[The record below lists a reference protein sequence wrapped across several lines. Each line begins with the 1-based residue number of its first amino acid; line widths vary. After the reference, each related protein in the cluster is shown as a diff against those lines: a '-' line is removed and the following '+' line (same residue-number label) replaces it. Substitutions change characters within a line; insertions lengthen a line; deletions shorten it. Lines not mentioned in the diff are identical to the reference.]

1 MLHQHFRVFACCGY
15 MQKGLREYR
24 ANGNEVYT
32 WAVYDCKREVI
43 LKDLFRVKH
52 LLFRATDLL
61 FCAIK

>member
-1 MLHQHFRVFACCGY
+1 